1 MIIFIVQILALV
13 EEITKM
19 DIGHSTVELRS
30 DGIVEITLKE
40 SSLIGLQEC
49 YDIMD
54 TYEKILEKKKYPLLH
69 IANDYVQVT
78 EQARDYGSSEEGLRY
93 SAAEAFVIKSLAH
106 KLLAN
111 FYLKVNKPSVPTKF
125 FGKKKDAE
133 NWLKKF
139 L

>member
-1 MIIFIVQILALV
+1 M
-13 EEITKM
+13 
-19 DIGHSTVELRS
+19 
-30 DGIVEITLKE
+30 
-40 SSLIGLQEC
+40 
-49 YDIMD
+49 
-54 TYEKILEKKKYPLLH
+54 LH